1 MEVRAH
7 ANCSRLRG
15 PAGLIMGETVVRDR
29 KHSGWTVARLAMGLM
44 GVVLLTGLC
53 LAVPCVRRASPQ
65 GRGLV
70 LCCVILPLAAAAALW
85 VAPPFTSWRAR
96 LAYLFTWCGTFPVNR
111 CPRRFDGATFVQL
124 LAATAVLA
132 AAVAGVEVA
141 PDHGPGLLVRWLS
154 GGIALLAFAEMI
166 TAGLP
171 FVAALLGVTVPAL
184 MRSPYR
190 SASIGEFWTQRWNIL
205 TSQKIFR
212 AGCFV
217 PLARRSPAF
226 ALCAAFAFSAAW
238 HALLGLMVLGYGR
251 WRLCLACGAFFL
263 VQPLFIA
270 AERRLGVRRWRPIA
284 KHGWTLAVLTLIS
297 PLFVEPALQVFELGW
312 SGLEGV
318 LWPTAVALAFVLLM
332 SSIVSLGSL
341 AARPATVG
349 EAGL

>member
-1 MEVRAH
+1 M
-7 ANCSRLRG
+7 C
-15 PAGLIMGETVVRDR
+15 ETVVRDW
-29 KHSGWTVARLAMGLM
+29 KHSGWTVARLAMGLI

-53 LAVPCVRRASPQ
+53 LAVPCVQRASPQ
-65 GRGLV
+65 SRGLL
-70 LCCVILPLAAAAALW
+70 LCCILPPLAAAAALW
-85 VAPPFTSWRAR
+85 VAPPFNSWRAR
-96 LAYLFTWCGTFPVNR
+96 LAYLFTCCGTSLVDR
-111 CPRRFDGATFVQL
+111 RPRRFDGATLVQL
-124 LAATAVLA
+124 LAATAALA

-141 PDHGPGLLVRWLS
+141 PDHGPGLLVRWLA
-154 GGIALLAFAEMI
+154 GGIAVLAFAEMI
-166 TAGLP
+166 TAGLA

-212 AGCFV
+212 PGCFV

-226 ALCAAFAFSAAW
+226 ALCAAFALSGVW

-284 KHGWTLAVLTLIS
+284 KHAWTLGALTLIS
-297 PLFVEPALQVFELGW
+297 PLFVEPVLQVFEIGW
-312 SGLEGV
+312 GGLEWV
-318 LWPTAVALAFVLLM
+318 LRPTLAALAFVILM

-341 AARPATVG
+341 AARPAAVG